1 MVVNL
6 TYYFIPLRKNNS
18 KAQTRMRNEM
28 DVSCECKKNV
38 LSTNII
44 RPTSSLVVIHAGVNA
59 GEGLRKL

>member
-38 LSTNII
+38 LSINII